1 MFALTTRRK
10 LVTAVAALGATALL
24 ASCSSSDSDASAAS
38 SSDGAFPVTI
48 ANTFGSTTIE
58 SAPERLV
65 TLGWNA
71 QDVVYALGETPV
83 GMPKYTYGAEANGVM
98 PWLQGKFD
106 PSQTTMLDAATST
119 PVEAIATLSPDV
131 VLAPYEGFDKAT
143 YDQLSAVA
151 PTVAYPDKAWQ
162 TTWQDQTTLIGQA
175 LGKSDEA
182 TELID
187 GMNTMLAD
195 TAAAH
200 PEYAGKT
207 LSVINLDT
215 TNGQVNVYKP
225 TDPRVQIL
233 TQLGFVNSPGVEK
246 LAASSDPDN
255 FFVDISS
262 ERISEVDADVVV
274 VFVSDAAEAEKNPAY
289 ASLGAVKRGTAVA
302 LSDTKI
308 IAGLSQTSVL
318 ATPWVID
325 QLTPQLTAAANK
337 VA

>member
-1 MFALTTRRK
+1 MLALTTRRK
-10 LVTAVAALGATALL
+10 VASTVAALSATALL
-24 ASCSSSDSDASAAS
+24 ASCSSSASDSTPASATG
-38 SSDGAFPVTI
+38 GAFPVTI

-58 SAPERLV
+58 AMPGRLV

-71 QDVVYALGETPV
+71 QDVVYALGATPV

-98 PWLQGKFD
+98 PWLQEKFD
-106 PSQTTMLDAATST
+106 PNRTALLDAAAST
-119 PVEAIATLSPDV
+119 PVEAIATLSPDAI
-131 VLAPYEGFDKAT
+131 LAPYEGFDKAT

-151 PTVAYPDKAWQ
+151 PTVAYPGKAWQ
-162 TTWQDQTTLIGQA
+162 TTWQDQTKLIGQA

-182 TELID
+182 ADLID

-200 PEYAGKT
+200 LEYAGKT

-246 LAASSDPDN
+246 LAASSDADN
-255 FFVDISS
+255 FFVDISA

-274 VFVSDAAEAEKNPAY
+274 VFVSDAAEAAKNPAY
-289 ASLGAVKRGTAVA
+289 ASLGAVKRGGAVA

-325 QLTPQLTAAANK
+325 QLTPQLSEAAKRA
-337 VA
+337 A

>member
-1 MFALTTRRK
+1 VFALTTRRK
-10 LVTAVAALGATALL
+10 VATAVAALSATALL
-24 ASCSSSDSDASAAS
+24 ASCSSSDPDSTAAS

-83 GMPKYTYGAEANGVM
+83 GMPKYTYGAEPNGVM
-98 PWLQGKFD
+98 PWLQEKFD
-106 PSQTTMLDAATST
+106 PSQTTLLDAATST
-119 PVEAIATLSPDV
+119 PVEAIATLSPDAI
-131 VLAPYEGFDKAT
+131 LAPYEGFDKAT
-143 YDQLSAVA
+143 YDQLSSVA

-162 TTWQDQTTLIGQA
+162 TTWQDQTTLIGRA

-182 TELID
+182 TALID

-255 FFVDISS
+255 FFVDISA

-274 VFVSDAAEAEKNPAY
+274 VFVSDAAEAAKNPAY
-289 ASLGAVKRGTAVA
+289 ASLGAVERGTAVP
-302 LSDTKI
+302 LSDTKV

-325 QLTPQLTAAANK
+325 QLTPQLTEATK
-337 VA
+337 RTV